1 MEDAELVRQAA
12 AGRAAAYGQ
21 LARRHAPRVLALC
34 HARTARADVAED
46 LAQEALL
53 RGWRGIR
60 ALREPA
66 KFAHWLCGI
75 SRRVCLDWVNAA
87 PRREVPLSALGNG
100 EAGGEA
106 RPAREP
112 SARDAAAAAERRDDL
127 ERLVAEVERLPAE
140 YREALMMFY
149 YQDCSYQEIADALG
163 VSAATVNARMT
174 KARKLLRE
182 RMSRGRPDPR
192 PATGTGTEPV
202 AGTGTTTP
210 GTMATT
216 TATGRTSGVP
226 RVEQ

>member
-21 LARRHAPRVLALC
+21 LVRRHAPRVLALC

-75 SRRVCLDWVNAA
+75 STRVCLDWINAA

-100 EAGGEA
+100 ELLAGA
-106 RPAREP
+106 IVDPH
-112 SARDAAAAAERRDDL
+112 SAGRIADTSDAAGHQHDL
-127 ERLVAEVERLPAE
+127 DRLVAEVERLPAE
-140 YREALMMFY
+140 YRETLMMFY
-149 YQDCSYQEIADALG
+149 HQDCSYQQIADALG
-163 VSAATVNARMT
+163 VSPATVNARLT

-182 RMSRGRPDPR
+182 RMGRPRHPDSPDQTYLHRELGADAPR
-192 PATGTGTEPV
+192 T
-202 AGTGTTTP
+202 
-210 GTMATT
+210 
-216 TATGRTSGVP
+216 
-226 RVEQ
+226 

>member
-12 AGRAAAYGQ
+12 AGRSAAYGQ
-21 LARRHAPRVLALC
+21 LVRRHAPRVLALC

-75 SRRVCLDWVNAA
+75 STRVCLDWVNAA

-100 EAGGEA
+100 ELGTTIDPVAPGE
-106 RPAREP
+106 PA
-112 SARDAAAAAERRDDL
+112 ADAAERRDDL
-127 ERLVAEVERLPAE
+127 DRLVAEVERLPAE

-149 YQDCSYQEIADALG
+149 HQDCSYQQIADALG
-163 VSAATVNARMT
+163 VSAATVNARLT

-182 RMSRGRPDPR
+182 RMGRPRHSTSRVP
-192 PATGTGTEPV
+192 TELQR
-202 AGTGTTTP
+202 A
-210 GTMATT
+210 
-216 TATGRTSGVP
+216 SGANAP
-226 RVEQ
+226 PET